1 MRQVGGKGWNAGG
14 RIGGGAVKA
23 IAKKFAELLGGSIHA
38 QSEVDK
44 GSIFVVS
51 IPMVYKETG

>member
-1 MRQVGGKGWNAGG
+1 
-14 RIGGGAVKA
+14 VKA